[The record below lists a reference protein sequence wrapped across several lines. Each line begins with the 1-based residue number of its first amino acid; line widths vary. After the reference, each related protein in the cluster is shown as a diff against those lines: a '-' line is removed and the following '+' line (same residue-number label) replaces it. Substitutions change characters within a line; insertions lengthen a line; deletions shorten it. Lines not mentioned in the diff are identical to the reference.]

1 MPRVPDAR
9 AGWCSR
15 LGGGGAP
22 VNKCQHC
29 QKRLSVLVLVVGH
42 VGGHIA
48 AGNSIFGKESYMVH
62 PSGMFWR
69 PSGGRGGRESKRQRV
84 SEVRHSKLGKRCQMG
99 LLRLGFAVGLV
110 GLSFSWEKNC
120 IILTTVHLHA
130 FQQFL

>member
-1 MPRVPDAR
+1 MPRVPDVR

-62 PSGMFWR
+62 PSGMFLR
-69 PSGGRGGRESKRQRV
+69 PSGGRGRRERKPQRV
-84 SEVRHSKLGKRCQMG
+84 SEVHHSKLGKRCQVG
-99 LLRLGFAVGLV
+99 LLGLGFAVGLV
-110 GLSFSWEKNC
+110 GLGFSWEKNC
-120 IILTTVHLHA
+120 IILATIHLHA
-130 FQQFL
+130 FQ